1 MKLVKFL
8 DQKGTLLV
16 SDPLNQT
23 ILKNL
28 VTSEYS
34 ISDLALKLNIPTLKL
49 WRKMQTLLKANMIEL
64 VRTEKIGNLE
74 KKYYR
79 AIATGFIPQQLM
91 ETKAKDKNL
100 QEAFDLY
107 SQIQNQMM
115 TIISKFGDV
124 PKDVDPIDYAM
135 FANMYAFAD
144 VFAESTTQTRLLK
157 LKKKLAEYQKNSRS
171 IMSLT
176 H

>member
-8 DQKGTLLV
+8 DKKGTLLV

-34 ISDLALKLNIPTLKL
+34 TSDLATKLNIPTLKL

-64 VRTEKIGNLE
+64 SRTEKVGNLE

-79 AIATGFIPQQLM
+79 AIATGYIPQQLI
-91 ETKAKDKNL
+91 ETKAKDQNL

-107 SQIQNQMM
+107 SEIQNRMM
-115 TIISKFGDV
+115 TVISGFSDV
-124 PKDVDPIDYAM
+124 PKEAHPIDYAM
-135 FANMYAFAD
+135 FANMYAFAEI
-144 VFAESTTQTRLLK
+144 FSESKTQSKLLE
-157 LKKKLAEYQKNSRS
+157 LKKKLAEYQKQNVHVSRV
-171 IMSLT
+171 
-176 H
+176 